1 VRKKTKAI
9 FVMPF
14 SHLDL
19 FWLGNRHECWS
30 RGARIFRQ
38 AIRLCRKDKRFR
50 FLIEDAVF
58 LDNFIRTVPE
68 CRAELKRL
76 MRAGRIEAP
85 AKWAAI
91 TTTNV
96 NGETILRDHLYGMGY
111 AESFCGRRPT
121 AIHLGDIPGHPAQ
134 FPQIMAGCGL
144 SDVILSRGG
153 PSRNPLFKWQ
163 GLDGTRV
170 TAWYSPKCYNWGKN
184 LALPPTEF
192 REKHEAALRKS
203 ADAIAKTT
211 PSHVFM
217 HAGWDLSLPT
227 DHLIPNVAA
236 WNRAEKDLPMRF
248 STQEEFFAAVRNA
261 RGIPVLSGEL
271 PTVWGNWP
279 DAAYLDVTVHH
290 AAAEAALLWAERLA
304 ALDMAEGV
312 GVENGRHG
320 GRPSGSDD
328 SEWEESPEGPASVRA
343 AAALGTAWRQ
353 LLESLDHNYSLI
365 ATEETH
371 AEKNRLTESARM
383 AAEGIVRSSMARRAS
398 AVALEGEAVPI
409 LVSNPSSFVRT
420 EVVTARA
427 IVYGNTFPN
436 AEKQWEKYHLTD
448 EHGAAVPVQEMG
460 VRKCGARELYLVFPA
475 TDVPSLGYRTYYLRP
490 GPAPDGSS
498 ASAAVHS
505 GRHGGRPSGRNR
517 RADLF
522 SGGPTSVSA
531 DRNRTE
537 SGLRVRVDRRSGTLR
552 VETGAKEVVIPALT
566 FRGVEAQQT
575 NQVMQLAATGKVF
588 PFRCRKVTADAGPVV
603 NRMLLEGTVAE
614 TGVRIAAT
622 LPAAGDRLELSVR
635 LDHPG
640 RGFYRLQLHAKLPG
654 GREERGIVGG
664 PFGANA
670 TTNVLPGCGP
680 TLGDEVKP
688 AEWARIREAQDW
700 FLLKGRK
707 SRDAVAVATPR
718 KLVELLPE
726 GFAVNLLSSMTAKW
740 IKPDQVFHP
749 FAGVYEMTFL
759 IAPVKAGDAVAAARL
774 GESGFMPLRVF
785 CDYSGPGLR
794 GRSPSQSGIR
804 ISNPAVRLTTLKPAE
819 DGNGLVARFVES
831 AGRKA
836 TTAIEWPFRVR
847 GARECDML
855 ERPGRRSDFRRIA
868 FRPFE
873 IRTFRFEVR

>member
-1 VRKKTKAI
+1 
-9 FVMPF
+9 MPF

-30 RGARIFRQ
+30 RGARVFRE

-96 NGETILRDHLYGMGY
+96 NGETILRDHLYGTAY

-144 SDVILSRGG
+144 TDVILSRGG
-153 PSRNPLFKWQ
+153 PSANPLFRWQ

-170 TAWYSPKCYNWGKN
+170 TAWYSPKCYNWGQN
-184 LALPPTEF
+184 LAVSPTEF
-192 REKHEAALRKS
+192 REKHEAGLRES
-203 ADAIAKTT
+203 ARAIAKTT

-217 HAGWDLSLPT
+217 HAGWDLSVPT

-236 WNRAEKDLPMRF
+236 WNRAGMDLPMRF
-248 STQEEFFAAVRNA
+248 GTQEEFFAAVRDA

-290 AAAEAALLWAERLA
+290 AAAEAALLWAERLM
-304 ALDMAEGV
+304 ALDMTEGLAAD
-312 GVENGRHG
+312 
-320 GRPSGSDD
+320 PSTLA
-328 SEWEESPEGPASVRA
+328 PA
-343 AAALGTAWRQ
+343 WKQ

-365 ATEETH
+365 ATVETH
-371 AEKNRLTESARM
+371 AEKNRLTDSARL
-383 AAEGIVRSSMARRAS
+383 AAESMVRTSMARRAS
-398 AVALEGEAVPI
+398 AVAVKGDAVPI
-409 LVSNPSSFVRT
+409 LVFNPSSFTRT
-420 EVVTARA
+420 ECVKTRA
-427 IVYGNTFPN
+427 IIYGNTFAS
-436 AEKQWEKYHLTD
+436 AEGQWEKYHLAD
-448 EHGAAVPVQEMG
+448 DRGVSIPVQETG
-460 VRKCGARELYLVFPA
+460 RRNCGTRELHLAFPA
-475 TDVPSLGYRTYYLRP
+475 ADVPALGYRTYYLRP
-490 GPAPDGSS
+490 GPAPDGSPAA
-498 ASAAVHS
+498 ASGWNGAKA
-505 GRHGGRPSGRNR
+505 
-517 RADLF
+517 
-522 SGGPTSVSA
+522 
-531 DRNRTE
+531 
-537 SGLRVRVDRRSGTLR
+537 GLRIHVDRRSGVMR
-552 VETGAKEVVIPALT
+552 VETASRKVVIPALKI
-566 FRGVEAQQT
+566 RGVEAQPT

-588 PFRCRKVTADAGPVV
+588 PFRCRNVTSEEGPVMS
-603 NRMLLEGTVAE
+603 RISLDGTVAG
-614 TGVRIAAT
+614 TGVRVTAT
-622 LPAAGDRLELSVR
+622 VPVLGDRLELSVR

-640 RGFYRLQLHAKLPG
+640 RGFYRLQLHGALPG

-688 AEWARIREAQDW
+688 DEWARIREAQDC

-740 IKPDQVFHP
+740 IRPDRVFHP

-774 GESGFMPLRVF
+774 GESGFMPLRTF

-794 GRSPSQSGIR
+794 GRPPSHSGIR
-804 ISNPAVRLTTLKPAE
+804 ISNPAVRLTALKPAE

-831 AGRKA
+831 AGRKV

-855 ERPGRRSDFRRIA
+855 ERPGRRAAFRRIA

-873 IRTFRFEVR
+873 IKTFRFEVML